1 MEKTLPTK
9 KRLRALSPTSVPGAA
24 RPDEYFVRSWL
35 LEKATASQRAYARI
49 AGEYLEFLKPR
60 DLRTSELSDLQGFLE
75 LKTHY
80 SKSTQAQ
87 RRAVLKSLYSFGV
100 RTGYLTANLGAFLKS
115 MRMESKLS
123 SRYLTEEEVRE
134 MIARCPRVRDQII
147 LKLLYFSG
155 VRVSE
160 CAGLT
165 WEAIQARG
173 EQGAQ
178 ISVEGKGDK
187 LRTIFIPQAL
197 SDELRSLK
205 PAGARPYDRVFQSG
219 YEGSQGLKT
228 RQIVNI
234 VKKAGIRAGIARA
247 ISPHWLRHAHASHAL
262 DRGAPIHLV
271 QATLG
276 HTSIATTGK
285 YLHARPKE
293 SSGGFLSLDDPSVS
307 ETPDEA

>member
-1 MEKTLPTK
+1 ME
-9 KRLRALSPTSVPGAA
+9 RQ
-24 RPDEYFVRSWL
+24 DDFFIRSWL
-35 LEKATASQRAYARI
+35 LEKAPASQKAYSRI
-49 AGEYLEFLKPR
+49 AQEFLAFLRPR
-60 DLRTSELSDLQGFLE
+60 ELKTSELADLQGFLE
-75 LKTHY
+75 MRTHY

-115 MRMESKLS
+115 LRMESKLS
-123 SRYLTEEEVRE
+123 SRYLTEEEVRA
-134 MIARCPRVRDQII
+134 MIAQTPRVRDQVI

-155 VRVSE
+155 IRVSE

-165 WEAIQARG
+165 WEAIQSHERG
-173 EQGAQ
+173 GAQ

-187 LRTIFIPQAL
+187 LRTIFIPL
-197 SDELRSLK
+197 ELYEEIRSLR
-205 PAGARPYDRVFQSG
+205 PSRFRPYDRVFQSG

-285 YLHARPKE
+285 YLHARPKQ
-293 SSGGFLSLDDPSVS
+293 SSGGFLSLDLSPAGERAPPL
-307 ETPDEA
+307 ETEDVAP